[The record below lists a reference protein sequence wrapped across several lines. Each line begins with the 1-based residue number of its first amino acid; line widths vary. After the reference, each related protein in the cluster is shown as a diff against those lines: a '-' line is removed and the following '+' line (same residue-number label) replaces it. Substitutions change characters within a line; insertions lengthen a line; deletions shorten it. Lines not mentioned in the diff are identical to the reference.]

1 MKNMTLRLTAIAFA
15 AALAGAVG
23 CGSGG
28 CGGTNL
34 NDNASSGGATSM
46 QCGNGTYLNAQ
57 NQCVP
62 RPSTTAAP
70 AATPVSHL

>member
-1 MKNMTLRLTAIAFA
+1 MKTMNLRATAIAFA

-28 CGGTNL
+28 CGGQNMNTNS
-34 NDNASSGGATSM
+34 APSAPSM
-46 QCGNGTYLNAQ
+46 QCGQGTYLNSS

-62 RPSTTAAP
+62 RPNNSTTSSTHP
-70 AATPVSHL
+70 THL